1 MYRRK
6 LTFVIAVAALI
17 SAGIVYWSTSLP
29 FAHNLIRIQT
39 EKKLGAIDKRIVDA
53 PLETQALLLDYAGD
67 EDIDAKSPRGELV
80 LKAWIAFSKYPEQS
94 PEVFRLYGSDPA
106 FQKILRNYGEIIVPV
121 IQYFLDNDVTSLHV
135 MSSVNNVIQATKQ
148 TAESATNAV
157 KNFFGI
163 GQGNP
168 EPQPEPQPQPQP
180 QPQPAQQPLG
190 PTERGLYAIGFIG
203 AEGHKFLGQF
213 VLDSKGQVQWNTTDR
228 VAGGVVNFLVG
239 GVSNLETKIRRD
251 EEIEKSDYFFAA
263 LDVVPFVASVKLLKM
278 GRVAAA
284 SEKEL
289 SLVSKTRLYG
299 ARLIPKSEALQKM
312 GKYGVIA
319 ATGYVIVTHPSL
331 LNSVFSAIAELLGLN
346 PTLVKFIGW
355 FALISIVLYPFMGLL
370 KLTARF
376 LLYLFSWLQSSLK
389 VQRRNAQPI

>member
-67 EDIDAKSPRGELV
+67 EDLDAKSPRGELV
-80 LKAWIAFSKYPEQS
+80 LKAWIAFSKYPKQS

-106 FQKILRNYGEIIVPV
+106 FQKILINYGEIVVPV
-121 IQYFLDNDVTSLHV
+121 IKYFLDNDVTSLQV
-135 MSSVNNVIQATKQ
+135 MRSVNNAIQATKQ
-148 TAESATNAV
+148 TTQSVTTAV
-157 KNFFGI
+157 KNFLGI
-163 GQGNP
+163 GQENS
-168 EPQPEPQPQPQP
+168 QPQPQP
-180 QPQPAQQPLG
+180 PQQPLG

-213 VLDSKGQVQWNTTDR
+213 VLDSKGQLQWNTTDR

-251 EEIEKSDYFFAA
+251 EEIEKSDYFFAV

-278 GRVAAA
+278 GKVAAA

-299 ARLIPKSEALQKM
+299 ARLIPKSEALQKL

-331 LNSVFSAIAELLGLN
+331 LNSVFAGIAEMLGLN
-346 PTLVKFIGW
+346 PMLVKFVGW
-355 FALISIVLYPFMGLL
+355 FALISIALYPIMGALKQIARLL
-370 KLTARF
+370 LSF
-376 LLYLFSWLQSSLK
+376 FSWLQSSLK
-389 VQRRNAQPI
+389 MQRRNAQAT